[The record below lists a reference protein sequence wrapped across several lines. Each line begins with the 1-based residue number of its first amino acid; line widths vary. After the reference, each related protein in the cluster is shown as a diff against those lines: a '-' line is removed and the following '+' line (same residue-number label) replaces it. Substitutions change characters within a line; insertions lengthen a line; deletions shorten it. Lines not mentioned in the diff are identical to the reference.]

1 MGIANEFK
9 DDGIHLNKLKFLE
22 YLFYKLYVGIGLNF
36 KKTCYRTKPN
46 VKLCM
51 TLLLSQEFLN
61 QQTFITV

>member
-9 DDGIHLNKLKFLE
+9 DDGIHLNKLKFSE

-51 TLLLSQEFLN
+51 TLLLS
-61 QQTFITV
+61 